1 MLHHNVYSFR
11 ALETFQ
17 LVSQTTLDNCSI
29 WQLPQA
35 DTIMPSTSRGT
46 VASWPVTSSGRHVT
60 SSGRPVTSCGLDRH
74 VSDQLRKINSSTNT
88 IRRWVDYRGLVE
100 FRLPELNMQTMYE
113 IRTMRHPPPQV
124 HTLVTVL
131 FMVLGYKETEVRV

>member
-1 MLHHNVYSFR
+1 
-11 ALETFQ
+11 
-17 LVSQTTLDNCSI
+17 
-29 WQLPQA
+29 
-35 DTIMPSTSRGT
+35 MPSTSRGT
-46 VASWPVTSSGRHVT
+46 VASWPVTSSGRPVT

-131 FMVLGYKETEVRV
+131 FMALGYKETEVRVTSSAATGPHARHRALHGARLQRD

>member
-11 ALETFQ
+11 ALETFE
-17 LVSQTTLDNCSI
+17 LVSQTTLDNCRI
-29 WQLPQA
+29 WQLQA
-35 DTIMPSTSRGT
+35 ETIMPSTSRGT
-46 VASWPVTSSGRHVT
+46 VASWPVT

-131 FMVLGYKETEVRV
+131 FMALGFKETEVSV